1 MEKESKKTNRK
12 NEILSA
18 AIEVF
23 AEIGYYRATT
33 AKVAE
38 RASISQPYIFKF
50 FSSKEEL
57 LLNALQLSWERIIK
71 SFRKTVE
78 ITSADKLEWEL
89 IEAYE
94 KILRSYKSE
103 ILLQMQSQTIPDDSI
118 RTEMQR
124 GFREVNS
131 LVVNAFKEA
140 NIENSE
146 ERAFLFLARG
156 MLCNVS
162 MALDM
167 PELLHKKRG

>member
-1 MEKESKKTNRK
+1 MGK
-12 NEILSA
+12 N
-18 AIEVF
+18 
-23 AEIGYYRATT
+23 Y
-33 AKVAE
+33 
-38 RASISQPYIFKF
+38 QC
-50 FSSKEEL
+50 
-57 LLNALQLSWERIIK
+57 
-71 SFRKTVE
+71 FRKTVE

-94 KILRSYKSE
+94 EILRSYKSE

-131 LVVNAFKEA
+131 LVVDAFKEA

-167 PELLHKKRG
+167 PELLHKKGDK

>member
-1 MEKESKKTNRK
+1 M
-12 NEILSA
+12 
-18 AIEVF
+18 
-23 AEIGYYRATT
+23 
-33 AKVAE
+33 
-38 RASISQPYIFKF
+38 
-50 FSSKEEL
+50 
-57 LLNALQLSWERIIK
+57 LNALQLSWERIIK

-167 PELLHKKRG
+167 PELLHKKKGISDLYAYLLFIIKKVID